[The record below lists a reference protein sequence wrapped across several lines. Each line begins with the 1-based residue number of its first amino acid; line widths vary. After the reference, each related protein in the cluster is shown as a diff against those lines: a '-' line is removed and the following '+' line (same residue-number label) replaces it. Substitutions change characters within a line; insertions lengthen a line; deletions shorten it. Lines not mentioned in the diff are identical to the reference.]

1 MGRETQRDQG
11 IFLSLYYTRP
21 VNNSLAT
28 PDLDPPQA
36 IPQATFLQP
45 HRPSRSCMSERSTA
59 SNKPT
64 AS

>member
-45 HRPSRSCMSERSTA
+45 HRPSRSCMSE
-59 SNKPT
+59 
-64 AS
+64 